1 MMIEEQLELNFMTLI
16 RTRMQAFTGSFA
28 VEGSWQ
34 VPADGK
40 VKEIEIN
47 KPEISLITAPIEN
60 DAIGVNSYMTTIN
73 VDILV
78 PRSQDPRALIRNQIA
93 AIMLPFI
100 RSFAGNCNATIKAA
114 LSGDDYKVV
123 GTFDEGGA
131 NTYDNESGLWV
142 ISRVIKVKLTT
153 K

>member
-1 MMIEEQLELNFMTLI
+1 MNLI
-16 RTRMQAFTGSFA
+16 RERMQAFTGSFA

-60 DAIGVNSYMTTIN
+60 DTVGVNSYTTTVSI
-73 VDILV
+73 DILV
-78 PRSQDPRALIRNQIA
+78 PRSQDPRAFTRNQIA
-93 AIMLPFI
+93 DILLPFI
-100 RSFAGNCNATIKAA
+100 RSFAGHCNETVKAA
-114 LSGDDYKVV
+114 LSGDGYKVV
-123 GTFDEGGA
+123 GTFDEGAA

-142 ISRVIKVKLTT
+142 VSRVIKVKLTI